1 MTRINFEVDADQLES
16 IDALVNQTGLKTK
29 VSLFNTAL
37 TLFEWAVR
45 ERLAGRAICSQD
57 VKTGI
62 LKEIE
67 MPGFPPIKI
76 PAVRKLAS
84 AGVGLARPARLKYS
98 NARAASAKS
107 NSRARPDGDHVDQLV
122 NRLSLYAETPQQA
135 KEVED
140 VIRAFGAELR
150 PEAQKKLE
158 QVLSVK

>member
-1 MTRINFEVDADQLES
+1 MTRINFEVDAGQIES
-16 IDALVNQTGLKTK
+16 IDALVDQTGLKTK
-29 VSLFNTAL
+29 VNLFNTAL

-76 PAVRKLAS
+76 PAVRR
-84 AGVGLARPARLKYS
+84 LARPARLKYS

-107 NSRARPDGDHVDQLV
+107 NSRARPDGEHVDQLV

-140 VIRAFGAELR
+140 VIKAFGAELK